1 MKELGVWGDVAAKAK
16 ECNGSISHHVR
27 ESNKN
32 RAFGAYSFSINGPAG
47 RRLYDYLIEKLLA
60 SIADLGEVAMPHFD
74 DVSLSRGGDSAE
86 FRCSAEEMAS
96 IRSLLPPFHVN
107 GQGQQ
112 QQQRQE
118 QLQQQQRRRQQQQ
131 RQLCIYWNGGT

>member
-1 MKELGVWGDVAAKAK
+1 
-16 ECNGSISHHVR
+16 VR

-112 QQQRQE
+112 QQHQHQQQQQQRQE